1 MMLAAQPRTAGYRP
15 EQNQTTT
22 DTGSTCL
29 SVEQRSYAK
38 ECMYTGQ
45 FIYIGKR
52 TRDERWTTRLWTS
65 NFTRRLRRYQRKGRK
80 TASST
85 PNSAFLLQ
93 PQPRPLPNK
102 KRSEL
107 TDSNSR
113 QGKSV
118 QECAMQFLP
127 WHGCTI
133 ARDGAAACQL
143 RCTDAFVCGSRP
155 ESHSRIGGR
164 CSFHEHGT
172 DGGRDNA

>member
-1 MMLAAQPRTAGYRP
+1 TAGYRP

-85 PNSAFLLQ
+85 PNSAFLLTASTEATSKQ
-93 PQPRPLPNK
+93 EA
-102 KRSEL
+102 KRI
-107 TDSNSR
+107 DR
-113 QGKSV
+113 Q
-118 QECAMQFLP
+118 QQQ
-127 WHGCTI
+127 T
-133 ARDGAAACQL
+133 R
-143 RCTDAFVCGSRP
+143 
-155 ESHSRIGGR
+155 
-164 CSFHEHGT
+164 
-172 DGGRDNA
+172 